1 MKYCLIDVSN
11 LLYRTFYANVQE
23 SEDTI
28 AGLAMHS
35 ALNTMNKYFK
45 MFKPDRL
52 VMVFDRN
59 SWRKDYTASEACLS
73 KKPYKG
79 NRRQNMTPGQQAK
92 FERFKHHLGEFE
104 TLITNYTTVVTLAQF
119 HLEADDL
126 IAGFAKKYGNE
137 DNQVVIVSADSD
149 LLQLTRYENVS
160 VISPATDKPQSLAEY
175 DGDPMYYLFQKCI
188 RGDSTDNVQSA
199 FPRVRATRI
208 KAAYDDPYEMT
219 KLMKE
224 TWINENKEEF
234 VVEDLFK
241 ENQLLIDLEKQPENI
256 RMLIDETIEEELE
269 KHKRFSMFDILKFIG
284 KYKLKKIQETIDQY
298 VNMLSR

>member
-11 LLYRTFYANVQE
+11 ILYRTFYANVQE

-45 MFKPDRL
+45 MFNPDKL

-59 SWRKDYTASEACLS
+59 SWRKDYTASEKCLS
-73 KKPYKG
+73 KRAYKG
-79 NRRQNMTPGQQAK
+79 NRRQNMTPAQQAK
-92 FERFKHHLGEFE
+92 FERFKYHLGEFE
-104 TLITNYTTVVTLAQF
+104 ELITNCTTVVTLAQV

-126 IAGFAKKYGNE
+126 IAGFAKMYGGNN
-137 DNQVVIVSADSD
+137 NQITIISADSD
-149 LLQLTRYENVS
+149 LLQLTRYEGVT
-160 VISPATDKPQSLAEY
+160 VISPITDKPQSLTDY
-175 DGDPMYYLFQKCI
+175 DGDPLYYLFQKCV

-199 FPRVRATRI
+199 FPRVRSTRI
-208 KAAYDDPYEMT
+208 KAAYDDPYELV

-224 TWINENKEEF
+224 TWINEHEVEF
-234 VVEDLFK
+234 VVEALFK
-241 ENQLLIDLEKQPENI
+241 ENQLLIDLEMQPENI
-256 RMLIDETIEEELE
+256 RMLINETIEEEME
-269 KHKRFSMFDILKFIG
+269 KKKKFSMFFIMKFIG
-284 KYKLKKIQETIDQY
+284 KFELKKIQSSIDQY